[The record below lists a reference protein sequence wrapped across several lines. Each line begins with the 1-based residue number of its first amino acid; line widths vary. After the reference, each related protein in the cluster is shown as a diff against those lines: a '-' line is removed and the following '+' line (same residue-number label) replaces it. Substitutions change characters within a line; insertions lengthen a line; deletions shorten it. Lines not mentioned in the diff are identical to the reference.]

1 MDPIRVGVITIS
13 DGVAAGKRQ
22 DASGPVLQSL
32 VREKLGAVVEWATVV
47 PDEREAIAAALR
59 HACDALRLDLVLTT
73 GGTGMA
79 PRDVTPEATRA
90 VLEREAPGL
99 AEAIRWAGLSKTRS
113 AMLSRGVAGI
123 RGRSLVI
130 NLPGSTRGAT
140 EAFEAIYDQIP
151 HAVGLLRGEIGLH

>member
-1 MDPIRVGVITIS
+1 MEPIRVGIITVS
-13 DGVAAGKRQ
+13 DGVAAGSRQ
-22 DASGPVLQSL
+22 DTSGQALQSL
-32 VREKLGAVVEWATVV
+32 AREKLGAVVEWATVV
-47 PDEREAIAAALR
+47 PDEPEAIAAALR
-59 HACDALRLDLVLTT
+59 HACDTLRLDLVLTT

-79 PRDVTPEATRA
+79 PRDVTPEATRS

-99 AEAIRWAGLSKTRS
+99 AEAIRWAGLSKTRA

-123 RGRSLVI
+123 RGRSLIV
-130 NLPGSTRGAT
+130 NLPGSPRGAT